1 MTKTKFTDEILSLRQ
16 ACCQQRSQRE
26 RDLHSSVKM
35 DANRELP
42 MGPKDEIRTRLD
54 QYSNRRQDK
63 TRQDKQRRARSFSQ
77 VGATEKNELGKLNG
91 MSRVGGGKAEV

>member
-35 DANRELP
+35 DAGSSN
-42 MGPKDEIRTRLD
+42 GPKDEIRTRMETAGKTELD
-54 QYSNRRQDK
+54 TCAGR
-63 TRQDKQRRARSFSQ
+63 THSFFPSS
-77 VGATEKNELGKLNG
+77 GHGKKELGKLNG